1 MYVHV
6 YVDVYN
12 LYAKNRMIK
21 IDVPVVK
28 YRIKCLRNSPQLFS
42 LNFFL
47 FLNFFGKFCLE
58 KFEFVFSAQT
68 QDITSASLAPDRKRF
83 IAGGPADQVCLFFF
97 SLSVG
102 LHTHRETYAQC
113 VYVCVCVC
121 VHMYDG

>member
-47 FLNFFGKFCLE
+47 FLNFFGKLCLE

-83 IAGGPADQVCLFFF
+83 IAGGPAAQVCPFFF
-97 SLSVG
+97 LPICW
-102 LHTHRETYAQC
+102 LTYTQRDIRT
-113 VYVCVCVC
+113 VCVCVC
-121 VHMYDG
+121 VCVCAYV